1 MHDDTPSPDDA
12 PAGVPSYALLSERVR
27 RHYLHYYKLVFTD
40 GVLSHKQKE
49 FIALGVSLA
58 TGATNCIDGHMKKA
72 VQLGASRAEL
82 EEVVAVALGV
92 AAASVVDRADIAHAG
107 LDRRIADALGDALD
121 GPTNEGR
128 SAS

>member
-1 MHDDTPSPDDA
+1 MNDASASDPTSDDVA
-12 PAGVPSYALLSERVR
+12 VPSYALLSERVR
-27 RHYLHYYKLVFTD
+27 RHYLHYYKLVFND
-40 GVLSHKQKE
+40 GVLSLKQKE

-72 VQLGASRAEL
+72 VQLGATRAEL

-107 LDRRIADALGDALD
+107 LQSQIADALGEHADTPSD
-121 GPTNEGR
+121 ESET
-128 SAS
+128 S